1 MTKGFYLNT
10 SAAWKLALAAAAMLL
25 TTGLNAAAAE
35 GDYIVVDGI
44 TYIVSS
50 ESNKTVE
57 LTWDNNASE
66 GDIVIPGEVTSPDNG
81 QTYTVTSVADQA
93 FAYNSNTS
101 ITLPETITTI
111 GSEAFRGSFALAQIA
126 IPNLVESIGE
136 MAFADCGE
144 LVSATLPD
152 AMTTLQASLFYNCA
166 KLATVTLGSSTAE
179 IKDGAFTGCGS
190 LAAIYCKAMT
200 PPQMN
205 ADGAFPAQDFANAT
219 LYVPT
224 GCKKAYESTG
234 GWSRFTNIVEHDFTT
249 VGIAEATATGN
260 AATVTAAGGTIS
272 VNGAGGCNVSIYS
285 ASGRCIYIGTAT
297 EISGLCRGVYVVKAG
312 GSTAKVLL

>member
-10 SAAWKLALAAAAMLL
+10 SAAWKPAIAAAALLL

-144 LVSATLPD
+144 LVSATLSD

-190 LAAIYCKAMT
+190 LATIYCKATT

-205 ADGAFPAQDFANAT
+205 ANGAFPAQDFDNAT
-219 LYVPT
+219 LYVPL
-224 GCKKAYESTG
+224 GCKTAYEATSD
-234 GWSRFTNIVEHDFTT
+234 WDKFANIVERDFTT
-249 VGIAEATATGN
+249 VGIADATATGCV
-260 AATVTAAGGTIS
+260 AIYATNGTIM
-272 VNGAGGCNVSIYS
+272 VNGADGSTVCVYS
-285 ASGRCIYIGTAT
+285 ASGQCLYSGNAT
-297 EISGLCRGVYVVKAG
+297 EISGLCRGIYIVKAG
-312 GSTAKVLL
+312 GSTAKVII

>member
-10 SAAWKLALAAAAMLL
+10 AATWKPALAAAAMLL

-44 TYIVSS
+44 TYIVTS
-50 ESNKTVE
+50 ETGKTVQ
-57 LTWDNNASE
+57 LTWDNDASE

-81 QTYTVTSVADQA
+81 QTYTVASVAYQA

-101 ITLPETITTI
+101 ITLPGTIKAI
-111 GSEAFRGSFALAQIA
+111 GGEAFRSSFALAQIT
-126 IPNLVESIGE
+126 IPNSVETVGE

-152 AMTTLQASLFYNCA
+152 GTTTLQAGLFYNCPR
-166 KLATVTLGSSTAE
+166 LASITIGSSTTE

-190 LAAIYCKAMT
+190 LATIYCKATT

-205 ADGAFPAQDFANAT
+205 ANGAFPAQDFDNAT
-219 LYVPT
+219 LYVPL
-224 GCKKAYESTG
+224 GCKTAYEATSD
-234 GWSRFTNIVEHDFTT
+234 WDKFANIVERDFTT
-249 VGIAEATATGN
+249 VGIADATATGCV
-260 AATVTAAGGTIS
+260 AIYATNGTIM
-272 VNGAGGCNVSIYS
+272 VNGADGSTVCVYS
-285 ASGRCIYIGTAT
+285 ASGQCLYSGNAT
-297 EISGLCRGVYVVKAG
+297 EISGLCRGIYIVKAG
-312 GSTAKVLL
+312 GSTAKVII

>member
-10 SAAWKLALAAAAMLL
+10 SAAWKPAIAAAALLL

-81 QTYTVTSVADQA
+81 QTYTVTSVAYQA

-101 ITLPETITTI
+101 ITLPGTITAI
-111 GSEAFRGSFALAQIA
+111 GGEAFRGSFALAQIT
-126 IPNLVESIGE
+126 IPNSVEEIGE

-144 LVSATLPD
+144 LMAATLPD
-152 AMTTLQASLFYNCA
+152 AMTTMQASLFYNCSC
-166 KLATVTLGSSTAE
+166 LATVTIGSSTAE
-179 IKDGAFTGCGS
+179 IKDGAFTGCAAI
-190 LAAIYCKAMT
+190 AAIYCKAMT
-200 PPQMN
+200 PPQMD
-205 ADGAFPAQDFANAT
+205 ADGAFPTQDFDHAT

-224 GCKKAYESTG
+224 GCKRAYEANSDWG
-234 GWSRFTNIVEHDFTT
+234 RFANIVEQDFTAA
-249 VGIAEATATGN
+249 GIADTSATGQAAITATG
-260 AATVTAAGGTIS
+260 GTITVKGADGCTVS
-272 VNGAGGCNVSIYS
+272 VYS
-285 ASGRCIYIGTAT
+285 ASGQCLYSGTAT
-297 EISGLCRGVYVVKAG
+297 EISGLGRGVYIVKAG
-312 GSTAKVLL
+312 GCTAKVLL

>member
-10 SAAWKLALAAAAMLL
+10 AATWKPALAAAAMLL

-44 TYIVSS
+44 TYIVTS
-50 ESNKTVE
+50 ETGKTVQ
-57 LTWDNNASE
+57 LTWDNDASE

-81 QTYTVTSVADQA
+81 QTYTVASVAYQA

-101 ITLPETITTI
+101 ITLPGTIKAI
-111 GSEAFRGSFALAQIA
+111 GGEAFRSSFALAQIT
-126 IPNLVESIGE
+126 IPNSVETVGE

-152 AMTTLQASLFYNCA
+152 GTTTLQAGLFYNCPR
-166 KLATVTLGSSTAE
+166 LASITIGSSTAE

-190 LAAIYCKAMT
+190 LATIYCKATT

-205 ADGAFPAQDFANAT
+205 ANGAFPAQDFDNAT
-219 LYVPT
+219 LYVPL
-224 GCKKAYESTG
+224 GCKTAYEATSD
-234 GWSRFTNIVEHDFTT
+234 WDKFANIVERDFTT
-249 VGIAEATATGN
+249 VGIADATATGCV
-260 AATVTAAGGTIS
+260 AIYATNGTIM
-272 VNGAGGCNVSIYS
+272 VNGADGSTVCVYS
-285 ASGRCIYIGTAT
+285 ASGQCLYSGNAT
-297 EISGLCRGVYVVKAG
+297 EISGLCRGIYIVKAG
-312 GSTAKVLL
+312 GSTAKVII